1 MGRDGEFFM
10 FIEFKNTS
18 YVYFPKTPFEYKAL
32 DKVSLKL
39 KEGNMTAIIGH
50 TGSGKSTLAQ
60 HINGLLVPSYGEVCI
75 KDYVIT
81 NKAKLKG
88 IKQLR
93 KYAGMVFQF
102 PEYQLF
108 EETVYKD
115 IAFGP
120 KNFGIQG
127 EELDALVK
135 KSLHLVGLDESY
147 LERSPFELSGGQKRR
162 IAIAGILAL
171 DPEVLILDEP
181 TAGLDP
187 QGAIEMMELFKLL
200 NNLGK
205 TIIMIT
211 HEMDFVLKYCDE
223 VVVMKKANV
232 VAKTTPVE
240 FFYNEDL
247 LKEVTIEEPLVV
259 SFTKELI
266 NKGLK
271 LDIQNIK
278 DVESLAV
285 EIASIKQKGG
295 VDNE

>member
-1 MGRDGEFFM
+1 M

-32 DKVSLKL
+32 DNVNLSFE
-39 KEGNMTAIIGH
+39 EGKITAIVGH

-60 HINGLLVPSYGEVCI
+60 HINGLLVPTSGEVYV
-75 KDYVIT
+75 KDFVIT

-88 IKQLR
+88 IKNLR
-93 KYAGMVFQF
+93 KFAGMVFQF

-108 EETVYKD
+108 EETIYKD

-120 KNFGIQG
+120 KNFGVEG
-127 EELDALVK
+127 EELEKVVK
-135 KSLHLVGLDESY
+135 KSLELVGLDESY

-162 IAIAGILAL
+162 VAIAGILAL

-187 QGAIEMMELFKLL
+187 QGAIEMMELFKSL
-200 NNLGK
+200 NKLGK
-205 TIIMIT
+205 TIIIIT
-211 HEMDFVLKYCDE
+211 HEMDFVLKYCDR
-223 VVVMKKANV
+223 VVVMKKANIISS
-232 VAKTTPVE
+232 TTPVE

-247 LKEVTIEEPLVV
+247 LKEVKIEEPLTIT
-259 SFTKELI
+259 FTKKLLQ
-266 NKGLK
+266 KGMK
-271 LDIQNIK
+271 LDINKIK
-278 DVESLAV
+278 DVESLAN
-285 EIASIKQKGG
+285 EIYLAKGG